1 VDRITVNKTI
11 VCCTTGLFF
20 VGTSQDLLISTGLIP
35 SDDQDHSAPVILAN
49 SGGLS
54 TSVTVITTNAIS
66 GEEYIVPPRD
76 TKPKDESEPQ
86 SPWR

>member
-1 VDRITVNKTI
+1 MLDDRAFLSRHGAGLVD
-11 VCCTTGLFF
+11 FD
-20 VGTSQDLLISTGLIP
+20 GTDP

-54 TSVTVITTNAIS
+54 ISVTVITTNAIS